1 MSRSKKRLGKSRR
14 SYVKPS
20 ASGRAALNIE
30 GLEGRD
36 LLSVTLA
43 GGFYGF
49 GFDLSQG
56 GATPP
61 DTQVAAG
68 PSAVMEA
75 VNTNVAI
82 IPKSGATPFTDTF
95 DTLFSGVRV
104 DALDNTLLTD
114 VSVHFD
120 ADAPGVGSLP
130 KGRFI
135 LSCLDLDMTTG
146 QSYLDFGISANS
158 EPAQAGDFLVAQ
170 INVTEKAAQASPNA
184 GSTLFTDFDRYG
196 SSANAYVFT
205 FNMFTNPISTASL
218 FDHVQVLAINK
229 SDLLSSAPSL
239 VPHFVDLSGWNG
251 SNIVNENL
259 APVDMHGAQAT
270 DPTYFV
276 EETSYGSAT
285 NSQLRLL
292 KVANI
297 LTATAGDFQ
306 SFDVTVPTYT
316 TNPVPD
322 AAHPWNS
329 GDMNANASQL
339 GSSDQMQTNDTRIL
353 SAAWRRD
360 AQGVEHLVASQIVGA
375 SLARARWYEF
385 ITSTS
390 SPTLNQ
396 SGEVGAS
403 GAASYFP
410 SIDIAPNGNIGMD
423 FLESSSSEYMS
434 MYVTGRTMSDPL
446 GTMQTPTLA
455 QAGQAS
461 YTLLGLEAS
470 PHRAGDFSGIGVDID
485 SSGNPLNTFWAANEY
500 TDPNGLWATV
510 LMNFSVTPS
519 NPLSPITVSAAA
531 LPNPVVAG
539 TTTALSATATDPN
552 AGATITKYTWSV
564 QSGPSGVTFDSNNG
578 TSAGNNVTA
587 TFSQAGTYSFLV
599 TANDSL
605 GATGSNTV
613 TVTVQQALTSITVS
627 PATATVMDGG
637 STPFTGSGLDQF
649 GKAMTTQPSFTW
661 TVNSP
666 AAGSITSSGGVYTA
680 PATGHGTDTVRA
692 TSGSV
697 SRTATVTYAQP
708 PTITSIS
715 ANLNPGGKSAQLTAT
730 ANDPNGVGGL
740 IYTWSLVSGPAAVTF
755 GSNNGTTSGNNVT
768 ASFAKAGSY
777 TFQVTVTDSY
787 GVTSSQT
794 VTVNVAQTLTS
805 VKVSPATTTIRV
817 NGTVQFNATA
827 FDQFGNSLAIQP
839 SFSWALVSGPGTVS
853 NNGLYT
859 GTNGGTAV
867 IRATAAGVSGTATV
881 TVRRH

>member
-1 MSRSKKRLGKSRR
+1 M
-14 SYVKPS
+14 
-20 ASGRAALNIE
+20 E
-30 GLEGRD
+30 GLECRN
-36 LLSVTLA
+36 LLSVTLS

-75 VNTNVAI
+75 VNTNLAI
-82 IPKSGATPFTDTF
+82 INKSGGTFTDSF
-95 DTLFSGVRV
+95 DTLFSSVRV

-120 ADAPGVGSLP
+120 ADAPGVGGLP

-135 LSCLDLDMTTG
+135 LSVLDLDMTTG
-146 QSYLDFGISANS
+146 QSYLDFGISSTS
-158 EPAQAGDFLVAQ
+158 EPAQAGDFLVGQ
-170 INVTEKAAQASPNA
+170 INVTESAAPGSPNA

-196 SSANAYVFT
+196 TTANAYVFT

-229 SDLLSSAPSL
+229 SDVLSSTPSL
-239 VPHFVDLSGWNG
+239 VTHTVDLSGWNG

-270 DPTYFV
+270 DPMYFL
-276 EETSYGSAT
+276 EETTYGSAT

-297 LTATAGDFQ
+297 LTAAASDFQ
-306 SFDVTVPTYT
+306 AVDITVPTYT
-316 TNPVPD
+316 TNAMVD

-329 GDMNANASQL
+329 GDMNANAPQL
-339 GSSDQMQTNDTRIL
+339 GSSDQMATNDTRIL

-375 SLARARWYEF
+375 TVARARWYEF
-385 ITSTS
+385 ITSTP

-410 SIDIAPNGNIGMD
+410 SIDITPNGNIGVN

-434 MYVTGRTMSDPL
+434 MYVTGRSISDPL
-446 GTMQTPTLA
+446 NTMQTATLVM
-455 QAGQAS
+455 AGQAS
-461 YTLLGLEAS
+461 YTLLGLESS
-470 PHRAGDFSGIGVDID
+470 PHRAGDYSGMAVDID
-485 SSGNPLNTFWAANEY
+485 SSGNPLNTFWGANEY
-500 TDPNGLWATV
+500 TDANGVWATV
-510 LMNFSVTPS
+510 IGNFSVTPS
-519 NPLSPITVSAAA
+519 NPLSPITVSATA
-531 LPNPVVAG
+531 LPNPVVTG

-587 TFSQAGTYSFLV
+587 TFSQAGNYTFLV
-599 TANDSL
+599 TVSDSL
-605 GATGSNTV
+605 GASGSNTV

-627 PATATVMDGG
+627 PATASVADGA
-637 STPFTGSGLDQF
+637 SKSLTATAFDQF
-649 GKAMTTQPSFTW
+649 GKAMATQPTFTW
-661 TVNSP
+661 SVDSP
-666 AAGSITSSGGVYTA
+666 AAGSISSSGVYTA

-692 TSGSV
+692 TAGAVSG
-697 SRTATVTYAQP
+697 TASVTYVQP
-708 PTITSIS
+708 PAITSAS
-715 ANLNPGGKSAQLTAT
+715 ANPNPVTGKTTQLMAAAT
-730 ANDPNGVGGL
+730 DPNGVGGL
-740 IYTWSLVSGPAAVTF
+740 IYTWSLVSGPAGVTF

-768 ASFAKAGSY
+768 AMFSRAGSY
-777 TFQVTVTDSY
+777 MFELTVTDSY
-787 GVTSSQT
+787 GVSSTQVVS
-794 VTVNVAQTLTS
+794 VTVQQTLTN
-805 VKVSPATTTIRV
+805 VTVSPATASIRV
-817 NGTVQFNATA
+817 RGTVQFKATA
-827 FDQFGNSLAIQP
+827 FDQFGNALAVQP
-839 SFSWALVSGPGTVS
+839 SFAWIIVSGPGTINS
-853 NNGLYT
+853 QGLYT
-859 GTNGGTAV
+859 GTATGTAV
-867 IRATAAGVSGTATV
+867 IQATAMGTTVSGKATV
-881 TVRRH
+881 TVRSR